1 MAPETG
7 LASLRMYVAPSV
19 VVEAQRVLWAFLR
32 DHLRSAGMV
41 GLPDALDET
50 LPHHQAWLDPRLVL
64 AQTCGFPF
72 VKHLKGRVRLVAT
85 PVYEAPG
92 CSGPDMCSFIVA
104 RERGAPTD
112 LAACRGLR
120 AAINET
126 GSNSGYNLLRA
137 AIAPH
142 AGGRA
147 FFAEIL
153 ETGGHH
159 ASIEAVRNDRADL
172 AAIDC
177 ITHDLLRR
185 HAPEQIE
192 GLVILTET
200 PRGPNLPF
208 ITRLSAT
215 DDEIAALRAALKA
228 AIAAPELGGVRQTLG
243 LKDVTVLDESAY
255 DILLAHE
262 QAAIAAGYPDLR

>member
-1 MAPETG
+1 
-7 LASLRMYVAPSV
+7 MYVAPSV
-19 VVEAQRVLWAFLR
+19 VVEAQRTFWAFLR

-41 GLPDALDET
+41 GLPETLDET
-50 LPHHQAWLDPRLVL
+50 LPHHEAWLDPRLVL

-85 PVYEAPG
+85 PVYEVPG
-92 CSGPDMCSFIVA
+92 CSGADMCSFIIV
-104 RERGAPTD
+104 RQMDAPAN

-153 ETGGHH
+153 ETGGHL
-159 ASIEAVRNDRADL
+159 ASIEAVRNGRADL

-177 ITHDLLRR
+177 ITYDLLRR

-228 AIAAPELGGVRQTLG
+228 AIASPELEGVRQTLG
-243 LKDVTVLDESAY
+243 LKDVVVLEEGTY